1 MKNEETTGSWKPM
14 KQKQGGRNGKDLEVT
29 EINDTKGSGGVV
41 NTCKVSFEEEGASTG
56 IANAEYDHKQK

>member
-41 NTCKVSFEEEGASTG
+41 NTCKVSFEE
-56 IANAEYDHKQK
+56 